1 MRPPRSTIFVV
12 SDGPSSFVARRVARQ
27 FFFPPPPLPLLPSA
41 SARAT
46 HAAVLTRLA
55 VLSASDS
62 FAPKLLSI
70 GFSSSAS
77 ASTSSAAARAARA
90 AAAAASVVAAAL
102 RTASPRPSGVPR
114 VGASAVDED
123 PPRDDEGVS
132 HDIVVVVVVV
142 VVVAARE
149 RPRGLRRDAR
159 AAGRGSATFM
169 SATALDMS
177 RRTGARPS
185 RCALTSQILGTPCNC
200 QIHLNLLSGVI
211 AEGTRGGHGG
221 RE

>member
-27 FFFPPPPLPLLPSA
+27 FFFPPPPLLLLPSA

-62 FAPKLLSI
+62 LAPKLLSI
-70 GFSSSAS
+70 GFSSSAVAAS
-77 ASTSSAAARAARA
+77 ASSAAARA

-132 HDIVVVVVVV
+132 HDIVVVVVV
-142 VVVAARE
+142 AARE
-149 RPRGLRRDAR
+149 RPRGLGRDAR

-185 RCALTSQILGTPCNC
+185 RCALTSQILGTPKLPNPFESS
-200 QIHLNLLSGVI
+200 I
-211 AEGTRGGHGG
+211 G
-221 RE
+221 RHS

>member
-46 HAAVLTRLA
+46 HAAVLARLA

-70 GFSSSAS
+70 GFSSSAVAAS
-77 ASTSSAAARAARA
+77 ASSAAARA

-132 HDIVVVVVVV
+132 HDIVVVVVV
-142 VVVAARE
+142 AARE
-149 RPRGLRRDAR
+149 RPRGLGRDAR

>member
-27 FFFPPPPLPLLPSA
+27 FFFPPSSLLLLPSA

-62 FAPKLLSI
+62 LAPKLLSI

-77 ASTSSAAARAARA
+77 ASASSAAAKA

-142 VVVAARE
+142 VAARE
-149 RPRGLRRDAR
+149 RPRGLGRVAR
-159 AAGRGSATFM
+159 AARRGSATFM

-185 RCALTSQILGTPCNC
+185 RRALTSQILGTPNC
-200 QIHLNLLSGVI
+200 QIISFESRSGVI

>member
-27 FFFPPPPLPLLPSA
+27 FFFPPPPLLLLPSA

-62 FAPKLLSI
+62 LAPKLLSI
-70 GFSSSAS
+70 GFSSSAVA
-77 ASTSSAAARAARA
+77 ASTCSAGARA

-102 RTASPRPSGVPR
+102 RTASPRPSSVPR

-132 HDIVVVVVVV
+132 HDIVVVVVV

-169 SATALDMS
+169 SATALDIS

-185 RCALTSQILGTPCNC
+185 RCALTSQILGPPNC
-200 QIHLNLLSGVI
+200 QIISFESRSVVI

>member
-1 MRPPRSTIFVV
+1 MRPPRSTFFVV

-46 HAAVLTRLA
+46 HAAVLARLA

-70 GFSSSAS
+70 GFSSSAVAAS
-77 ASTSSAAARAARA
+77 ASSAAARA

-132 HDIVVVVVVV
+132 HDIVVVVVV
-142 VVVAARE
+142 AARE
-149 RPRGLRRDAR
+149 RPRGLGRDVR
-159 AAGRGSATFM
+159 AAGRGSAMFM
-169 SATALDMS
+169 SATALDIS

-185 RCALTSQILGTPCNC
+185 RCALTSQILGTPKLPNPFESS
-200 QIHLNLLSGVI
+200 I
-211 AEGTRGGHGG
+211 G
-221 RE
+221 RHS

>member
-27 FFFPPPPLPLLPSA
+27 FFFPPPPLPLLPSTSA
-41 SARAT
+41 SAT

-70 GFSSSAS
+70 GFSSSAVAAS
-77 ASTSSAAARAARA
+77 ASSAAARA

-132 HDIVVVVVVV
+132 HDIVVVVVV
-142 VVVAARE
+142 AARE
-149 RPRGLRRDAR
+149 RPRGLGRDAR
-159 AAGRGSATFM
+159 AAGRGSAMFM
-169 SATALDMS
+169 SATALDIS

-185 RCALTSQILGTPCNC
+185 RCALTSQILGTPKLPKPFESS
-200 QIHLNLLSGVI
+200 I
-211 AEGTRGGHGG
+211 G
-221 RE
+221 RHS

>member
-1 MRPPRSTIFVV
+1 MRPPRSTFFVV

-27 FFFPPPPLPLLPSA
+27 FFFPPPPLPLLPSTSA
-41 SARAT
+41 SAT

-70 GFSSSAS
+70 GFSSSAVAAS
-77 ASTSSAAARAARA
+77 ASSAAARA

-132 HDIVVVVVVV
+132 HDIVVVVVV
-142 VVVAARE
+142 AARE
-149 RPRGLRRDAR
+149 RPRGLGRDAR
-159 AAGRGSATFM
+159 AAGRGSAMFM
-169 SATALDMS
+169 SATALDIS

-185 RCALTSQILGTPCNC
+185 RCALTSQILGTPKLPKPFESS
-200 QIHLNLLSGVI
+200 I
-211 AEGTRGGHGG
+211 G
-221 RE
+221 RHS

>member
-27 FFFPPPPLPLLPSA
+27 FFFPPPPLLLLPSA

-62 FAPKLLSI
+62 LAPKLLSI
-70 GFSSSAS
+70 GFSSSAVA
-77 ASTSSAAARAARA
+77 ASTSSAAARA

-132 HDIVVVVVVV
+132 HDIVVVDVVVI
-142 VVVAARE
+142 AARE
-149 RPRGLRRDAR
+149 RPRGLGRDAR
-159 AAGRGSATFM
+159 AARRGSATFM

-185 RCALTSQILGTPCNC
+185 RCALTSQILGTPNC
-200 QIHLNLLSGVI
+200 QIISFESRSCVI

>member
-62 FAPKLLSI
+62 LAPKLLSI
-70 GFSSSAS
+70 GFSSSAVAAS
-77 ASTSSAAARAARA
+77 ASSAAARA

-132 HDIVVVVVVV
+132 HDIVVVDVIL

-149 RPRGLRRDAR
+149 RPRGLGRDAR
-159 AAGRGSATFM
+159 AARRGSAMFM
-169 SATALDMS
+169 SATALDIS

-185 RCALTSQILGTPCNC
+185 RCALTSQILGTPHNC
-200 QIHLNLLSGVI
+200 QIHLNLRSGVI

>member
-70 GFSSSAS
+70 GFSSSAVAAS
-77 ASTSSAAARAARA
+77 ASSAAARA

-142 VVVAARE
+142 VVAARE
-149 RPRGLRRDAR
+149 RPRGLGRDAR

-169 SATALDMS
+169 SATALDIS

-185 RCALTSQILGTPCNC
+185 RCALTSQILGTPQLPNPFESS
-200 QIHLNLLSGVI
+200 I
-211 AEGTRGGHGG
+211 G
-221 RE
+221 RHS

>member
-1 MRPPRSTIFVV
+1 MRPPRSTFFVV

-70 GFSSSAS
+70 GFSSSAVAAS
-77 ASTSSAAARAARA
+77 ASSAAARA

-132 HDIVVVVVVV
+132 HDIVVVVVV
-142 VVVAARE
+142 AARE
-149 RPRGLRRDAR
+149 RPRGLGRDAR
-159 AAGRGSATFM
+159 AAGRGSAMFM

-185 RCALTSQILGTPCNC
+185 RRALTSQILGTPQLPNPFESS
-200 QIHLNLLSGVI
+200 I
-211 AEGTRGGHGG
+211 G
-221 RE
+221 RHS

>member
-46 HAAVLTRLA
+46 HAAVLARLA

-70 GFSSSAS
+70 GFSSSAVAAS
-77 ASTSSAAARAARA
+77 ASSAAARA

>member
-41 SARAT
+41 SASAT

-70 GFSSSAS
+70 GFSSSAVAAS
-77 ASTSSAAARAARA
+77 ASSAAARA

-159 AAGRGSATFM
+159 AATSMNGRSRGSR
-169 SATALDMS
+169 SC
-177 RRTGARPS
+177 RPS
-185 RCALTSQILGTPCNC
+185 ASNRSPSSC
-200 QIHLNLLSGVI
+200 LS
-211 AEGTRGGHGG
+211 
-221 RE
+221 

>member
-46 HAAVLTRLA
+46 HAAVLARLA

-70 GFSSSAS
+70 GFSSSAVAAS
-77 ASTSSAAARAARA
+77 ASSAAARA

-132 HDIVVVVVVV
+132 HDIVV

-185 RCALTSQILGTPCNC
+185 RCALTSQILGTPKLPNPFESS
-200 QIHLNLLSGVI
+200 I
-211 AEGTRGGHGG
+211 G
-221 RE
+221 RHS

>member
-1 MRPPRSTIFVV
+1 MRPPRSTFFVV

-70 GFSSSAS
+70 GFSSSAVA
-77 ASTSSAAARAARA
+77 ASTSSAAARA

-132 HDIVVVVVVV
+132 HDIVVVVVV
-142 VVVAARE
+142 AARE
-149 RPRGLRRDAR
+149 RPRGLGRDAR
-159 AAGRGSATFM
+159 AAGRGSAMFM
-169 SATALDMS
+169 SATALDIS

-185 RCALTSQILGTPCNC
+185 RCALTSQILGTPKLPNPFESS
-200 QIHLNLLSGVI
+200 I
-211 AEGTRGGHGG
+211 G
-221 RE
+221 RHS

>member
-27 FFFPPPPLPLLPSA
+27 FFFPPPPLLLLPSA

-70 GFSSSAS
+70 GFSSSAVAAS
-77 ASTSSAAARAARA
+77 ASSAAARA

-132 HDIVVVVVVV
+132 HDIVVVVVV

-185 RCALTSQILGTPCNC
+185 RCALTSQILGTPYNC

-221 RE
+221 RK

>member
-70 GFSSSAS
+70 GFSSSAVAAS
-77 ASTSSAAARAARA
+77 ASSAAARA

-132 HDIVVVVVVV
+132 HDIVVVVVI
-142 VVVAARE
+142 AARE
-149 RPRGLRRDAR
+149 RPRGLGRDAR
-159 AAGRGSATFM
+159 AARRGSAMFM
-169 SATALDMS
+169 SATALDIS

-185 RCALTSQILGTPCNC
+185 RCALTSQILGTPQLPNPFESS
-200 QIHLNLLSGVI
+200 I
-211 AEGTRGGHGG
+211 G
-221 RE
+221 RHS

>member
-27 FFFPPPPLPLLPSA
+27 FFFPPPPLLLLPSA

-77 ASTSSAAARAARA
+77 ASTSSAAARA

-142 VVVAARE
+142 VVVVAARE
-149 RPRGLRRDAR
+149 RPRGLGRDAR

-185 RCALTSQILGTPCNC
+185 RCALTSQILGTPHNC
-200 QIHLNLLSGVI
+200 QIHLNLRSGVI

-221 RE
+221 RK

>member
-70 GFSSSAS
+70 GFSSSAVA
-77 ASTSSAAARAARA
+77 ASTSSAAARA

-132 HDIVVVVVVV
+132 HDIVVVVVV
-142 VVVAARE
+142 AARE
-149 RPRGLRRDAR
+149 RPRGLGRDAR
-159 AAGRGSATFM
+159 AAGRGSAMFM
-169 SATALDMS
+169 SATALDIS

-185 RCALTSQILGTPCNC
+185 RCALTSQILGTPKLPNPFESS
-200 QIHLNLLSGVI
+200 I
-211 AEGTRGGHGG
+211 G
-221 RE
+221 RHS

>member
-1 MRPPRSTIFVV
+1 MLVTV
-12 SDGPSSFVARRVARQ
+12 
-27 FFFPPPPLPLLPSA
+27 LLPSSRAA
-41 SARAT
+41 SLVNSSFRRRRCLCSPARARGRR
-46 HAAVLTRLA
+46 TRRCSLG
-55 VLSASDS
+55 SR
-62 FAPKLLSI
+62 FFPLLLLRAEIESI
-70 GFSSSAS
+70 GFSSSAVA
-77 ASTSSAAARAARA
+77 ASTSSAAARA

-142 VVVAARE
+142 AARE

-185 RCALTSQILGTPCNC
+185 RRALTSQILGTPNC
-200 QIHLNLLSGVI
+200 QIISFESRSGVI

>member
-1 MRPPRSTIFVV
+1 MGCEIFVV

-62 FAPKLLSI
+62 LAPKLLSI
-70 GFSSSAS
+70 GFSSSAVAAS
-77 ASTSSAAARAARA
+77 ASSAAARA

-132 HDIVVVVVVV
+132 HDIVDVVVI
-142 VVVAARE
+142 AARE
-149 RPRGLRRDAR
+149 RPRGLGRDAR

-169 SATALDMS
+169 SATALDIS

-185 RCALTSQILGTPCNC
+185 RCALTSQILGTPNC
-200 QIHLNLLSGVI
+200 QIISFESRSVVI

>member
-1 MRPPRSTIFVV
+1 MRPPRSTFFVV

-27 FFFPPPPLPLLPSA
+27 FFFPPPPLPLLPSTSA
-41 SARAT
+41 SAT
-46 HAAVLTRLA
+46 HAAVLARLA

-70 GFSSSAS
+70 GFSSSAVA
-77 ASTSSAAARAARA
+77 ASTSSAAARA

-132 HDIVVVVVVV
+132 HDIVVVVVV
-142 VVVAARE
+142 AARE
-149 RPRGLRRDAR
+149 RPRGLGRDAR
-159 AAGRGSATFM
+159 AARRGSAMFM
-169 SATALDMS
+169 SATALDIS

-185 RCALTSQILGTPCNC
+185 RRALTSQILGTPQLPNPFESS
-200 QIHLNLLSGVI
+200 I
-211 AEGTRGGHGG
+211 G
-221 RE
+221 RHS

>member
-70 GFSSSAS
+70 GFSSSAVAAS
-77 ASTSSAAARAARA
+77 ASSAAARA

-132 HDIVVVVVVV
+132 HDIVVVVVV
-142 VVVAARE
+142 AARE
-149 RPRGLRRDAR
+149 RPRGLGRDVR
-159 AAGRGSATFM
+159 AAGRGSAMFM
-169 SATALDMS
+169 SATALDIS

-185 RCALTSQILGTPCNC
+185 RCALTSQILGTPKLPNPFESS
-200 QIHLNLLSGVI
+200 I
-211 AEGTRGGHGG
+211 G
-221 RE
+221 RHS